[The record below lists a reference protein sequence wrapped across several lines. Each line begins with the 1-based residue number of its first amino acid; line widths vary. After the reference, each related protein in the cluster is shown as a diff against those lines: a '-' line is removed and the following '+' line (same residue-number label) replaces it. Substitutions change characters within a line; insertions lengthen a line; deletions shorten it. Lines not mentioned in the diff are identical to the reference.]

1 MEQVLGWMQ
10 LMLWIVRYYVD
21 DNNTLLCIYALR
33 TPHHLIF
40 SDMEKMMTHWHRL
53 LQITG
58 GDLCLEKC
66 KVSVLTW
73 HYNNCWGL
81 PTACTK
87 QECQGDIIMVSAL
100 DPFQKHEKLDRIE
113 SWTGKR
119 ILGVKLAI
127 TGTMD
132 DELKKRKAQTKKM
145 A

>member
-73 HYNNCWGL
+73 HYNNRWAYL
-81 PTACTK
+81 QLAQSRNVKAILLWYP
-87 QECQGDIIMVSAL
+87 
-100 DPFQKHEKLDRIE
+100 H
-113 SWTGKR
+113 WTRSKNTR
-119 ILGVKLAI
+119 N
-127 TGTMD
+127 
-132 DELKKRKAQTKKM
+132 
-145 A
+145 